1 MAIDTGP
8 NISARAVKEL
18 RDRTGA
24 GMMECK
30 NALRE
35 ANGEMEAAIDL
46 LRARGA
52 AKAAKRA
59 GREATEGVIGS
70 YVHLGGKIGV
80 LVEVACETD
89 FVAKNEAFQKLARE
103 LAMHIAAASPVAVSR
118 EDVPEEVVER
128 ERGVFSEQ
136 MKDSDKPEAIREKII
151 AGKLEKFYAEAALL
165 EQPFL
170 IDPESKQTVGERVTA
185 VSGQTGEKI
194 EVRRF
199 VRYALGE

>member
-8 NISARAVKEL
+8 NISAGAVKEL

-103 LAMHIAAASPVAVSR
+103 LAMHIAAASPVSVSR

-128 ERGVFSEQ
+128 ERGVFREQ
-136 MKDSDKPEAIREKII
+136 MKDSDKPEAIRARII

-170 IDPESKQTVGERVTA
+170 IDPESKQTVGERVTE

-194 EVRRF
+194 EIRRF

>member
-194 EVRRF
+194 EIRRF